1 MQAQLQNQAG
11 AALVRHIKWWQ
22 HCFFR
27 CLNLASKKDGT
38 FDILS
43 TCTKYCTTRWIIL
56 ESPKIDI
63 AEKLPEIWKFA
74 PYQLLPVVTCVGVWV
89 VTVGSVS
96 CLGNSQVITKSC
108 LKFVNLPLITWL
120 VYSRLPISNPRVI
133 NRTKVEVPYLGDWLG
148 PRFFP
153 FVYQGYY

>member
-43 TCTKYCTTRWIIL
+43 RCEANMFKDNQQTFCY
-56 ESPKIDI
+56 P
-63 AEKLPEIWKFA
+63 A
-74 PYQLLPVVTCVGVWV
+74 LLSFKAFWE
-89 VTVGSVS
+89 
-96 CLGNSQVITKSC
+96 L
-108 LKFVNLPLITWL
+108 F
-120 VYSRLPISNPRVI
+120 
-133 NRTKVEVPYLGDWLG
+133 
-148 PRFFP
+148 
-153 FVYQGYY
+153 